1 MKQSLLLTVF
11 CAFFLAACGGV
22 GQGRGETAVS
32 DADTDALA
40 GQITFIEIEQ
50 GNQFLT
56 QYDLATGRTNR
67 LFTAPDNAWI
77 SHTAVSPDGSQ
88 TIIAYAPEPPDGQVQ
103 FGYTGLFRLNNGEPE
118 EILPRRQ
125 PDELLYNP
133 VWSPDGSALYY
144 SHVISDAEQAFT
156 FTNQLER
163 LQIETG
169 EIELIA
175 VDGIWPRLS
184 PDGERLAFVTVN
196 PASLANALYVADAN
210 GENGMQLI
218 SEDRFQVI
226 DVPMFSPDGQWV
238 YFAAAEVRSASQ
250 TWWEWLMGIQVA
262 AAHNIPS
269 DWWRIPA
276 DGSEPERLTTIN
288 EVGLYGEFAENGRF
302 IIFASVSGLYR
313 MQADGSGITQLL
325 QTTAAP
331 SFSWVQK

>member
-1 MKQSLLLTVF
+1 
-11 CAFFLAACGGV
+11 
-22 GQGRGETAVS
+22 
-32 DADTDALA
+32 
-40 GQITFIEIEQ
+40 
-50 GNQFLT
+50 
-56 QYDLATGRTNR
+56 
-67 LFTAPDNAWI
+67 
-77 SHTAVSPDGSQ
+77 
-88 TIIAYAPEPPDGQVQ
+88 
-103 FGYTGLFRLNNGEPE
+103 
-118 EILPRRQ
+118 
-125 PDELLYNP
+125 
-133 VWSPDGSALYY
+133 
-144 SHVISDAEQAFT
+144 
-156 FTNQLER
+156 TNQLER

-226 DVPMFSPDGQWV
+226 DVPMFSPDGQWI